1 VTNIRPCAGLRK
13 DGSPC
18 AANVELPQEYCWW
31 HDPANAEQRSRS
43 ASKAAKA
50 KGTNELT
57 EVKQM
62 LRQLAD
68 DVLAGRVDRADGS
81 VVAQILG
88 VWLRGIEQE
97 RKSKETEE
105 FEQRL
110 AQLEE
115 HQQREGGNR
124 EGGNKWWTGYGG

>member
-1 VTNIRPCAGLRK
+1 VTNARPCAGLRK
-13 DGSPC
+13 DGRPC

-50 KGTNELT
+50 KGTNELA

-115 HQQREGGNR
+115 HQQQ
-124 EGGNKWWTGYGG
+124 EGGNKWRTG

>member
-1 VTNIRPCAGLRK
+1 VTNARPCAGLRK

-50 KGTNELT
+50 KGTNELA
-57 EVKQM
+57 EVKHM

-68 DVLAGRVDRADGS
+68 AVLAGRVDRADGS

-110 AQLEE
+110 AQLKE
-115 HQQREGGNR
+115 HQQQEGGNR
-124 EGGNKWWTGYGG
+124 WWTG